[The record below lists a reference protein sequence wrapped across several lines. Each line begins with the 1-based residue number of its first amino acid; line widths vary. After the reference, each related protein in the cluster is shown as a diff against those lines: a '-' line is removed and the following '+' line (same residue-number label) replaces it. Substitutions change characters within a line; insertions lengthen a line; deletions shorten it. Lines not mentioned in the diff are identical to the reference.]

1 MDLLQILNFL
11 KNSKF
16 GLPSPAAARLL
27 VFSITV
33 VVNLLVFKPAAELE
47 RCQWDR
53 PNPAV
58 LIDVQKIFSKKKY
71 IYTSIC
77 FKFLLISRVLKV
89 LTLIICCQSLCCF
102 HEEYFLHSL
111 SLPFWKSSFSLSFLL
126 SSEIQ
131 YILYDKTDHFH
142 NCIG

>member
-58 LIDVQKIFSKKKY
+58 LIDVQKIFSKKY
-71 IYTSIC
+71 IYIPLFVSNFC
-77 FKFLLISRVLKV
+77 
-89 LTLIICCQSLCCF
+89 
-102 HEEYFLHSL
+102 
-111 SLPFWKSSFSLSFLL
+111 
-126 SSEIQ
+126 
-131 YILYDKTDHFH
+131 
-142 NCIG
+142 

>member
-58 LIDVQKIFSKKKY
+58 LIDVQKIFSKKIY
-71 IYTSIC
+71 IYIYLYLFQIFVNFQGSKSLD
-77 FKFLLISRVLKV
+77 FDNLLPIPL
-89 LTLIICCQSLCCF
+89 L
-102 HEEYFLHSL
+102 
-111 SLPFWKSSFSLSFLL
+111 FS
-126 SSEIQ
+126 
-131 YILYDKTDHFH
+131 
-142 NCIG
+142 